1 MFTIYS
7 IGDSAFL
14 AQILNALA
22 MICGT
27 GDFKTLVG
35 VGALL
40 GLLVMGFQCLTSGTR
55 QFNLHQVLIGMICYM
70 CFFGP
75 GVTVQVEDAYTDEV
89 RVVDNVPLGT
99 AAAGTIIS
107 NIGYG
112 VTALFEQGYGTADR
126 MTEHAFLEPLKVLTG
141 VRSAARDVSI
151 IEAAGKAIGNA
162 DLAQDIDNYLRECT
176 MVKITLGQATPDAI
190 YRGGTNELFY
200 DSSVYGTH
208 LSTAGDVT
216 CAEATP
222 FIRQSLDA
230 LGEPDAA
237 AALNRL
243 LNIKEAGQTA
253 QHLDKVDSA
262 LQMLDTAG
270 NNGTDYLKLAVLQPL
285 YDKAASGFYKD
296 MGDAASAVMVNQA
309 VEQRNQQWAA
319 EGTMFVS
326 TMRPLM
332 AFFEGFIYAITPLM
346 GFLLVVGAFGLNM
359 LGKYFQVVIW
369 IQLWMPVL
377 SIINLYISM
386 AARNE
391 FSALVTA
398 PISFYTLNSGSQAL
412 QTWLG
417 VGGMLTAATPMIAL
431 FLVTGS
437 TYAFTALAG
446 RMGGADHVNER
457 IGSPDMLKPGGYL
470 QQADHFKSDQITG
483 TSAVGFTPVKYTLGS
498 GISNGLSELSADVL
512 NQSDAAIKMAASNN
526 ASGKVDQQTRAINE
540 SVGQSLESNHQK
552 LFNTIS
558 NELIS
563 QGAIS
568 GKNAAETRQAVG
580 AVATQLVANAGAN
593 GSFGIGRNINQAT
606 DKNSRQTSEDW
617 YPNGPWAQKQK
628 PVDADFSKD
637 FGGGQPNANGFAPSG
652 TGGGSQPSG
661 SSAASNS
668 NAKPLGDGTVLE
680 GEAVW
685 KDDKP
690 NLMDNVLR
698 NSKGIE
704 GNVSAGVTGNVSGS
718 GTRSVSDQSGNNRLR
733 NVAQSVATNI
743 SEGDAAALVDAARY
757 GVQYSAAHQSSESQT
772 HTDSSGLSSTISSIR
787 QKMDSYSQL
796 KSLQR
801 NSSGSETRD
810 LSEWVNAINA
820 NEEARGML
828 RSVSNQITGEAAV
841 QRNKM
846 AEEFKRQGYRA
857 DVAYDMANF
866 QIIGHHQHLGGE
878 AMKAQIAAT
887 STGISRM
894 DGLAAPVKQDYLEKG
909 PETISHDGLKSQI
922 VGADYD
928 DRRHELGMNEPS
940 EKVGGGHEMVLTAH
954 SNFINASGNEAVSNR
969 AEMRGRVM
977 NDAIQKLFA
986 PTNISAAQEFMGG
999 FSNLFANGS
1008 YADQMRDLKE
1018 HGFSIAQGNAL
1029 QYLRHHETLRDSN
1042 GNLNAQ
1048 GQALYNEVRDQLGGD
1063 KADPKTVDAVFDRMV
1078 EHLDAAADAN
1088 APAKAVSV
1096 LAYNDAINGLG
1107 KIGAGEVKATTQNGA
1122 FFDYGSLDNREAP
1135 SMDAPKKPA
1144 ASPKSEEKIQKIVRE
1159 DEKIQKS
1166 DFMKYAF
1173 EKSGTLT
1180 DN

>member
-89 RVVDNVPLGT
+89 RVVDNVPLGA

-457 IGSPDMLKPGGYL
+457 IGSPD
-470 QQADHFKSDQITG
+470 
-483 TSAVGFTPVKYTLGS
+483 
-498 GISNGLSELSADVL
+498 
-512 NQSDAAIKMAASNN
+512 
-526 ASGKVDQQTRAINE
+526 E
-540 SVGQSLESNHQK
+540 SV
-552 LFNTIS
+552 
-558 NELIS
+558 
-563 QGAIS
+563 
-568 GKNAAETRQAVG
+568 
-580 AVATQLVANAGAN
+580 
-593 GSFGIGRNINQAT
+593 RN
-606 DKNSRQTSEDW
+606 
-617 YPNGPWAQKQK
+617 
-628 PVDADFSKD
+628 F
-637 FGGGQPNANGFAPSG
+637 
-652 TGGGSQPSG
+652 
-661 SSAASNS
+661 
-668 NAKPLGDGTVLE
+668 
-680 GEAVW
+680 
-685 KDDKP
+685 
-690 NLMDNVLR
+690 
-698 NSKGIE
+698 
-704 GNVSAGVTGNVSGS
+704 VS
-718 GTRSVSDQSGNNRLR
+718 
-733 NVAQSVATNI
+733 
-743 SEGDAAALVDAARY
+743 
-757 GVQYSAAHQSSESQT
+757 
-772 HTDSSGLSSTISSIR
+772 
-787 QKMDSYSQL
+787 
-796 KSLQR
+796 
-801 NSSGSETRD
+801 
-810 LSEWVNAINA
+810 
-820 NEEARGML
+820 
-828 RSVSNQITGEAAV
+828 
-841 QRNKM
+841 
-846 AEEFKRQGYRA
+846 
-857 DVAYDMANF
+857 
-866 QIIGHHQHLGGE
+866 
-878 AMKAQIAAT
+878 
-887 STGISRM
+887 
-894 DGLAAPVKQDYLEKG
+894 
-909 PETISHDGLKSQI
+909 
-922 VGADYD
+922 
-928 DRRHELGMNEPS
+928 
-940 EKVGGGHEMVLTAH
+940 
-954 SNFINASGNEAVSNR
+954 
-969 AEMRGRVM
+969 
-977 NDAIQKLFA
+977 
-986 PTNISAAQEFMGG
+986 MG
-999 FSNLFANGS
+999 
-1008 YADQMRDLKE
+1008 
-1018 HGFSIAQGNAL
+1018 
-1029 QYLRHHETLRDSN
+1029 
-1042 GNLNAQ
+1042 
-1048 GQALYNEVRDQLGGD
+1048 
-1063 KADPKTVDAVFDRMV
+1063 
-1078 EHLDAAADAN
+1078 
-1088 APAKAVSV
+1088 
-1096 LAYNDAINGLG
+1096 
-1107 KIGAGEVKATTQNGA
+1107 
-1122 FFDYGSLDNREAP
+1122 
-1135 SMDAPKKPA
+1135 
-1144 ASPKSEEKIQKIVRE
+1144 
-1159 DEKIQKS
+1159 
-1166 DFMKYAF
+1166 
-1173 EKSGTLT
+1173 
-1180 DN
+1180 

>member
-89 RVVDNVPLGT
+89 RVVDNVPLGA

-126 MTEHAFLEPLKVLTG
+126 MTKHAFLEPLKVLTG

-216 CAEATP
+216 CAEATA
-222 FIRQSLDA
+222 FIRQSLGA
-230 LGEPDAA
+230 LGQPDAA

-262 LQMLDTAG
+262 LQMLDAAG
-270 NNGTDYLKLAVLQPL
+270 NNGTQYLQLAVLQPL
-285 YDKAASGFYKD
+285 YDKAAAGFYKD
-296 MGDAASAVMVNQA
+296 MGDTASAVMVNQA
-309 VEQRNQQWAA
+309 IEQRNQQWAA

-369 IQLWMPVL
+369 IQLWMPVM

-457 IGSPDMLKPGGYL
+457 IGSPDMIKPGGYL
-470 QQADHFKSDQITG
+470 QQADHFKSDQVTG
-483 TSAVGFTPVKYTLGS
+483 TSAVGFTEPTYSLST
-498 GISNGLSELSADVL
+498 GISNAVSQLNSKIL
-512 NQSDAAIKMAASNN
+512 NQSDAAVKMAASNN
-526 ASGKVDQQTRAINE
+526 ASGMVDQTTRSVNQ
-540 SVGQSLESNHQK
+540 SVGQSLEASNSQ
-552 LFNTIS
+552 LFNSIKS
-558 NELIS
+558 ELIS

-568 GKNAAETRQAVG
+568 GTNADETRQAVG
-580 AVATQLVANAGAN
+580 AVATQLAANVG
-593 GSFGIGRNINQAT
+593 
-606 DKNSRQTSEDW
+606 
-617 YPNGPWAQKQK
+617 
-628 PVDADFSKD
+628 V
-637 FGGGQPNANGFAPSG
+637 
-652 TGGGSQPSG
+652 
-661 SSAASNS
+661 
-668 NAKPLGDGTVLE
+668 
-680 GEAVW
+680 
-685 KDDKP
+685 
-690 NLMDNVLR
+690 NVLR

-704 GNVSAGVTGNVSGS
+704 GGITGGITGNISGS
-718 GTRSVSDQSGNNRLR
+718 GNRSVTTQSGDNRIR
-733 NVAQSVATNI
+733 NVAQSVSANL
-743 SEGDAAALVDAARY
+743 SKGDTASLVDAARY
-757 GVQYSAAHQSSESQT
+757 GVQHTAANQSSEST
-772 HTDSSGLSSTISSIR
+772 SHTDSSGLSSTLTSVR
-787 QKMDSYSQL
+787 QAMDSYSDL
-796 KSLQR
+796 KTLQ
-801 NSSGSETRD
+801 NNASSTETRT
-810 LSEWVNAINA
+810 LAEWVNIINA
-820 NEEARGML
+820 NPQTRAL
-828 RSVSNQITGEAAV
+828 FQSVSSQISGEAAIK
-841 QRNKM
+841 RNIM
-846 AEEFKRQGYRA
+846 EAEFRRQEKPA
-857 DVAYDMANF
+857 DVAHAMANF
-866 QIIGHHQHLGGE
+866 QVIGQFESLGGE
-878 AMKAQIAAT
+878 AMKAQIAAP
-887 STGISRM
+887 SSGVSANER
-894 DGLAAPVKQDYLEKG
+894 LVAPVQKDFLQQG
-909 PETISHDGLKSQI
+909 PETISHDGVKSQ
-922 VGADYD
+922 VKGVTFNYAQHAANMQAPADQV
-928 DRRHELGMNEPS
+928 
-940 EKVGGGHEMVLTAH
+940 VGGEAMVKSAHE
-954 SNFINASGNEAVSNR
+954 NFEKATVNEANANR
-969 AEMRGRVM
+969 EEMRAKLVENAM
-977 NDAIQKLFA
+977 QKLFA
-986 PTNISAAQEFMGG
+986 PSNDSLAQEFMGM
-999 FSNLFANGS
+999 FSKNLPKGS
-1008 YADQMRDLKE
+1008 YSDQIKDLE
-1018 HGFSIAQGNAL
+1018 RQGFTHRQANAML
-1029 QYLRHHETLRDSN
+1029 ELRHSEDLRDDH
-1042 GNLNAQ
+1042 GNLTRN
-1048 GQALYNEVRDQLGGD
+1048 GQALHDEIHAQLGGD
-1063 KADPKTVDAVFDRMV
+1063 KADLKTVDAVFNQMV
-1078 EHLDAAADAN
+1078 KHLDAAADAD
-1088 APAKAVSV
+1088 APSKAVSV
-1096 LAYNDAINGLG
+1096 LAYNDAMQGVGSLAYG
-1107 KIGAGEVKATTQNGA
+1107 DSQPTSPTGAYFDFGTVPAKSEPSAQPKPKQEKAEPVKTPTEIVEDVKAKDDQLKKNDH
-1122 FFDYGSLDNREAP
+1122 FDNVYR
-1135 SMDAPKKPA
+1135 
-1144 ASPKSEEKIQKIVRE
+1144 RFT
-1159 DEKIQKS
+1159 DEPDK
-1166 DFMKYAF
+1166 
-1173 EKSGTLT
+1173 
-1180 DN
+1180 

>member
-89 RVVDNVPLGT
+89 RVVDNVPLGA

-216 CAEATP
+216 CAEATA
-222 FIRQSLDA
+222 FIRQSLGA
-230 LGEPDAA
+230 LGQPDAA

-262 LQMLDTAG
+262 LQMLDAAG
-270 NNGTDYLKLAVLQPL
+270 NNGTQYLQLAVLQPL
-285 YDKAASGFYKD
+285 YDKAAAGFYKD
-296 MGDAASAVMVNQA
+296 MGDTASAVMVNQA
-309 VEQRNQQWAA
+309 IEQRNQQWAA

-369 IQLWMPVL
+369 IQLWMPVM

-457 IGSPDMLKPGGYL
+457 IGSPDMIKPGGYL
-470 QQADHFKSDQITG
+470 QQADHFKSDQVTG
-483 TSAVGFTPVKYTLGS
+483 TSAVGFTEPTYSLST
-498 GISNGLSELSADVL
+498 GISNAVSQLNSKIL
-512 NQSDAAIKMAASNN
+512 NQSDAAVKMAASNN
-526 ASGKVDQQTRAINE
+526 ASGMVDQTTRSVNQ
-540 SVGQSLESNHQK
+540 SVGQSLEASNSQ
-552 LFNTIS
+552 LFNSIKS
-558 NELIS
+558 ELIS

-568 GKNAAETRQAVG
+568 GTNADETRQAVG
-580 AVATQLVANAGAN
+580 AVATQLAANVGVNGGAN
-593 GSFGIGRNINQAT
+593 MSRSLNQSTPKDGRPHPASGQNQT
-606 DKNSRQTSEDW
+606 LS
-617 YPNGPWAQKQK
+617 
-628 PVDADFSKD
+628 
-637 FGGGQPNANGFAPSG
+637 
-652 TGGGSQPSG
+652 
-661 SSAASNS
+661 
-668 NAKPLGDGTVLE
+668 
-680 GEAVW
+680 
-685 KDDKP
+685 

-704 GNVSAGVTGNVSGS
+704 GGITGGITGNISGS
-718 GTRSVSDQSGNNRLR
+718 GNRSVTTQSGDNRIR
-733 NVAQSVATNI
+733 NVAQSVSANL
-743 SEGDAAALVDAARY
+743 SKGDTASLVDAARY
-757 GVQYSAAHQSSESQT
+757 GVQHTAANQSSEST
-772 HTDSSGLSSTISSIR
+772 SHTDSSGLSSTLTSVR
-787 QKMDSYSQL
+787 QAMDSYSDL
-796 KSLQR
+796 KTLQ
-801 NSSGSETRD
+801 NNASSTETRT
-810 LSEWVNAINA
+810 LAEWVNIINA
-820 NEEARGML
+820 NPQTRAL
-828 RSVSNQITGEAAV
+828 FQSVSSQISGEAAIR
-841 QRNKM
+841 RNIM
-846 AEEFKRQGYRA
+846 EAEFRRQEKPA
-857 DVAYDMANF
+857 DVAHAMANF
-866 QIIGHHQHLGGE
+866 QVIGQFESLGGE
-878 AMKAQIAAT
+878 AMKAQIAAP
-887 STGISRM
+887 SSGVSANER
-894 DGLAAPVKQDYLEKG
+894 LVAPVQKDFLQQG
-909 PETISHDGLKSQI
+909 PETISHDGVKSQ
-922 VGADYD
+922 VKGVTFNYAQHAANMQAPADQV
-928 DRRHELGMNEPS
+928 
-940 EKVGGGHEMVLTAH
+940 VGGEAMVKSAHE
-954 SNFINASGNEAVSNR
+954 NFEKATVNEANANR
-969 AEMRGRVM
+969 EEMRAKLVENAM
-977 NDAIQKLFA
+977 QKLFA
-986 PTNISAAQEFMGG
+986 PSNDSLAQEFMGM
-999 FSNLFANGS
+999 FSKNLPKGS
-1008 YADQMRDLKE
+1008 YSDQIKDLE
-1018 HGFSIAQGNAL
+1018 RQGFTHRQANAML
-1029 QYLRHHETLRDSN
+1029 ELRHSEDLRDDH
-1042 GNLNAQ
+1042 GNLTRN
-1048 GQALYNEVRDQLGGD
+1048 GQALHDEIHAQLGGD
-1063 KADPKTVDAVFDRMV
+1063 KADLKTVDAVFNQMV
-1078 EHLDAAADAN
+1078 KHLDAAADAD
-1088 APAKAVSV
+1088 APSKAVSV
-1096 LAYNDAINGLG
+1096 LAYNDAMQGVGSLAYG
-1107 KIGAGEVKATTQNGA
+1107 DSQPTSPTGAYFDFGTVPAKSEPSAQPKPKQEKAEPVKTPTEIVEDVKAKDDQLKKNDH
-1122 FFDYGSLDNREAP
+1122 FDNVYR
-1135 SMDAPKKPA
+1135 
-1144 ASPKSEEKIQKIVRE
+1144 RFT
-1159 DEKIQKS
+1159 DEPDK
-1166 DFMKYAF
+1166 
-1173 EKSGTLT
+1173 
-1180 DN
+1180 

>member
-89 RVVDNVPLGT
+89 RVVDNVPLGA

-126 MTEHAFLEPLKVLTG
+126 MSEHAFLEPLKVLTG

-216 CAEATP
+216 CAEATA
-222 FIRQSLDA
+222 FIRQSLGA
-230 LGEPDAA
+230 LGQPDAA

-262 LQMLDTAG
+262 LQMLDAAG
-270 NNGTDYLKLAVLQPL
+270 NNGTQYLQLAVLQPL
-285 YDKAASGFYKD
+285 YDKAAAGFYKD
-296 MGDAASAVMVNQA
+296 MGDTASAVMVNQA
-309 VEQRNQQWAA
+309 IEQRNQQWAA

-369 IQLWMPVL
+369 IQLWMPVM

-391 FSALVTA
+391 FSALVTS

-457 IGSPDMLKPGGYL
+457 IGSPDMIKPGGYL
-470 QQADHFKSDQITG
+470 QQADHFKSDQVTG
-483 TSAVGFTPVKYTLGS
+483 TSAVGFTEPTYSLST
-498 GISNGLSELSADVL
+498 GLSNAVSQLNSKIL
-512 NQSDAAIKMAASNN
+512 NQSDAAVKMAASNN
-526 ASGKVDQQTRAINE
+526 ASGMVDQTTRSVNQ
-540 SVGQSLESNHQK
+540 SVGQSLEASNSQ
-552 LFNTIS
+552 LFNSIKS
-558 NELIS
+558 ELIS

-568 GKNAAETRQAVG
+568 GTNADETRQAVG
-580 AVATQLVANAGAN
+580 AVATQLAANVGVNGGAN
-593 GSFGIGRNINQAT
+593 MSRSLTQSTPKDGRP
-606 DKNSRQTSEDW
+606 QTEDW
-617 YPNGPWAQKQK
+617 FPNGPWSDAGNPSAGNGNSAPGAAGNGALPNGAQ
-628 PVDADFSKD
+628 PGTTPA
-637 FGGGQPNANGFAPSG
+637 GGQNQSPS
-652 TGGGSQPSG
+652 
-661 SSAASNS
+661 
-668 NAKPLGDGTVLE
+668 
-680 GEAVW
+680 
-685 KDDKP
+685 
-690 NLMDNVLR
+690 NLMNNVLR

-704 GNVSAGVTGNVSGS
+704 GGITGGISGNISGS
-718 GTRSVSDQSGNNRLR
+718 GNRSVTTQSGDNRIR
-733 NVAQSVATNI
+733 NVAQSLSANL
-743 SEGDAAALVDAARY
+743 SQGDTASLVDAARY
-757 GVQYSAAHQSSESQT
+757 GVQHTAANQSSEST
-772 HTDSSGLSSTISSIR
+772 SHTDSSGLSSTLTSVR
-787 QKMDSYSQL
+787 QAMDSYSDL
-796 KSLQR
+796 KTLQ
-801 NSSGSETRD
+801 NNASSTETRT
-810 LSEWVNAINA
+810 LAEWVNIINA
-820 NEEARGML
+820 NPQTRAL
-828 RSVSNQITGEAAV
+828 FQSVSSQISGEAAIK
-841 QRNKM
+841 RNIM
-846 AEEFKRQGYRA
+846 EAEFRRQEKPA
-857 DVAYDMANF
+857 DVAHAMANF
-866 QIIGHHQHLGGE
+866 QVIGQFESLGGE
-878 AMKAQIAAT
+878 AMKAQIAAP
-887 STGISRM
+887 SSGVSASER
-894 DGLAAPVKQDYLEKG
+894 LVAPVQKDFLQQG
-909 PETISHDGLKSQI
+909 PETISHDDVKSQ
-922 VGADYD
+922 VRGVTFDYAQHAANMQAPADQVAGGEAMVKNA
-928 DRRHELGMNEPS
+928 HENF
-940 EKVGGGHEMVLTAH
+940 EKAAV
-954 SNFINASGNEAVSNR
+954 NEANANR
-969 AEMRGRVM
+969 EEMRAKLVENAM
-977 NDAIQKLFA
+977 QKLFA
-986 PTNISAAQEFMGG
+986 PSNDSLAQEFMGM
-999 FSNLFANGS
+999 FSKNLPKGS
-1008 YADQMRDLKE
+1008 YSDQIKDLE
-1018 HGFSIAQGNAL
+1018 RQGFTHRQANAML
-1029 QYLRHHETLRDSN
+1029 ELRHSEDLRDDH
-1042 GNLNAQ
+1042 GNLTRN
-1048 GQALYNEVRDQLGGD
+1048 GQALHDEIHAQLGGD
-1063 KADPKTVDAVFDRMV
+1063 KADLKMVDAVFNQMV
-1078 EHLDAAADAN
+1078 KHLDAAADAD
-1088 APAKAVSV
+1088 APSKAVSV
-1096 LAYNDAINGLG
+1096 LAYNDAMQG
-1107 KIGAGEVKATTQNGA
+1107 V
-1122 FFDYGSLDNREAP
+1122 GSLAYGDSQPTSPTGAYF
-1135 SMDAPKKPA
+1135 DFGTVPA
-1144 ASPKSEEKIQKIVRE
+1144 KSEPAQPEPNQEKVEPVKTPTEIVE
-1159 DEKIQKS
+1159 DVKTKDDQLKRN
-1166 DFMKYAF
+1166 DHFDNVYRRF
-1173 EKSGTLT
+1173 T
-1180 DN
+1180 DEPDK